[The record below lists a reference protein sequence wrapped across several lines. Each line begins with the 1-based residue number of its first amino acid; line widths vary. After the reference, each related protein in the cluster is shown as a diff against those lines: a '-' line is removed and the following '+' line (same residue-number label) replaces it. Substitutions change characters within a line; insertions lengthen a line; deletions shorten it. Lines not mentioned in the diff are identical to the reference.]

1 MKTFKETLF
10 LAALS
15 IAFFGCIAFMFLW
28 DFHLWR
34 LEHPFTAAWVY
45 FARGGQ

>member
-1 MKTFKETLF
+1 MKSLKENLF
-10 LAALS
+10 FAVLVLAFIGS
-15 IAFFGCIAFMFLW
+15 ISFMFLW

-34 LEHPFTAAWVY
+34 LEHPFTATWVY